1 MHPSTL
7 PRVRGLEKAGSCFQP
22 FHCCVTVV
30 LTCISR
36 RENTQRFQLGRRKKS
51 AGFRDDTSK
60 TTHGIQTVS
69 SRRLFTKTMWEL
81 RPPSIRTQINGP
93 RFV

>member
-7 PRVRGLEKAGSCFQP
+7 PRVRGLKAGSCFQP

-36 RENTQRFQLGRRKKS
+36 RENTHRFQLGRKIKS
-51 AGFRDDTSK
+51 VGFGDDTSK
-60 TTHGIQTVS
+60 TPHGIQTVS
-69 SRRLFTKTMWEL
+69 
-81 RPPSIRTQINGP
+81 
-93 RFV
+93 